1 MVTAMSDE
9 PENFTLA
16 LLRKID
22 GKVDNLAGE
31 VADMRKA
38 MATKTDIA
46 EVRSELRSEIHSLRA
61 DVASDM
67 LSLEKRLSDQI
78 SGLRRSVMEYHSSQI
93 GHGVL
98 LTEFEERLR
107 RLEEHVGLTP
117 EGH

>member
-1 MVTAMSDE
+1 MSE
-9 PENFTLA
+9 ESENFTLA

-22 GKVDNLAGE
+22 GKVDALRDE
-31 VADMRKA
+31 VTDIRAV
-38 MATKTDIA
+38 MATKSDIA
-46 EVRSELRSEIHSLRA
+46 DVRSEINSQINSLRA

-67 LSLEKRLSDQI
+67 LSLEKRLGDQI
-78 SGLRRSVMEYHSSQI
+78 TGLRRSVMEYHSSVI

-107 RLEEHVGLTP
+107 RLEQHVGLTP

>member
-1 MVTAMSDE
+1 MSSAPRFLAVGDGIGMSDE

-31 VADMRKA
+31 VADMRKV

-46 EVRSELRSEIHSLRA
+46 DVRSELRSEIHSLRA
-61 DVASDM
+61 DVASDIM
-67 LSLEKRLSDQI
+67 NLEKQIKEQEKRLSGQI

-93 GHGVL
+93 GHG
-98 LTEFEERLR
+98 
-107 RLEEHVGLTP
+107 GC
-117 EGH
+117 

>member
-1 MVTAMSDE
+1 MSDE

-22 GKVDNLAGE
+22 GKVDGLREE
-31 VADMRKA
+31 VSDIRKV
-38 MATKTDIA
+38 MATKSDIA
-46 EVRSELRSEIHSLRA
+46 DVRSEIHSLRA

-67 LSLEKRLSDQI
+67 VTLEKRLSDQI

-107 RLEEHVGLTP
+107 KARRARRPHARGALKPHG
-117 EGH
+117 G

>member
-1 MVTAMSDE
+1 MSDE

-46 EVRSELRSEIHSLRA
+46 DVRSEISSLRA

-67 LSLEKRLSDQI
+67 MALEKRLSDQI
-78 SGLRRSVMEYHSSQI
+78 SGLRRSVMEYHSSAI

-98 LTEFEERLR
+98 ITEMEERPR
-107 RLEEHVGLTP
+107 RLEQHVGLTP